1 MADQA
6 LSYSPSLCK
15 MTGMAAPLS
24 SPRACER
31 VHACDT
37 ANFANFGAHLA
48 RTRARGTANLAN
60 FRGMTA

>member
-1 MADQA
+1 MADEA
-6 LSYSPSLCK
+6 LSYSQSLCK
-15 MTGMAAPLS
+15 MIGMAAPLS
-24 SPRACER
+24 FPRASER
-31 VHACDT
+31 AHACGT